1 MKNIKTYLM
10 YGAGI
15 AAGLAIAFIII
26 TYGQNDM
33 RISIGAA
40 VAIVAVG
47 VGYEY
52 MKSRTGKK
60 KEKKQES
67 NNNKD
72 NKNDKKKD
80 GPRHITSEPLYSFKA
95 LGKIKRRFTRVV

>member
-15 AAGLAIAFIII
+15 AAGLAIAYIII

-52 MKSRTGKK
+52 MKNRKGKK
-60 KEKKQES
+60 KNEKKQES

-72 NKNDKKKD
+72 HEDSKKKG
-80 GPRHITSEPLYSFKA
+80 GPRHITSDPLYSFKA
-95 LGKIKRRFTRVV
+95 LDKIKRRF